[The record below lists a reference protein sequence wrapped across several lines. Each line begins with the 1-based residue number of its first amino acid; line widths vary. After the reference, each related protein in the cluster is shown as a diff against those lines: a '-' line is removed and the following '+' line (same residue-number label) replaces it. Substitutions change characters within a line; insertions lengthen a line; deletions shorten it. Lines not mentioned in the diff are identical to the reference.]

1 MFNCEMQKCC
11 IKYCLDQLSE
21 CKCIE
26 HANAM
31 KEKKQ
36 KEEQKMVE
44 VGSLVHGIDVNGTE

>member
-11 IKYCLDQLSE
+11 IKYYLDQLSE

-26 HANAM
+26 HANGM

-44 VGSLVHGIDVNGTE
+44 VGSLVGGIDVNGTE